1 MGAWGITNFE
11 NDTAIDWLNNLP
23 LLVKNEVIDNYL
35 DTILEEKEFIDDE
48 KSFISLAIAE
58 FALHYMGLSKIE
70 ILKENLFKVNFTITQ
85 LDKIVKVIHKILYF
99 EEHSELRELWLDTE
113 DYDIWEKHQLSIAS
127 LLQNYIKNNL
137 KGGETPPKRP
147 PNTFSVFD

>member
-23 LLVKNEVIDNYL
+23 LLVKNEAIDNYL

-48 KSFISLAIAE
+48 ESFICLAIAE
-58 FALHYMGLSKIE
+58 FALHYIGLSKIE
-70 ILKENLFKVNFTITQ
+70 ILQENRFTVNFTITQ

-99 EEHSELRELWLDTE
+99 EEHSELRELWQETE

-137 KGGETPPKRP
+137 KKGETPPKRP
-147 PNTFSVFD
+147 PGSFSVFD